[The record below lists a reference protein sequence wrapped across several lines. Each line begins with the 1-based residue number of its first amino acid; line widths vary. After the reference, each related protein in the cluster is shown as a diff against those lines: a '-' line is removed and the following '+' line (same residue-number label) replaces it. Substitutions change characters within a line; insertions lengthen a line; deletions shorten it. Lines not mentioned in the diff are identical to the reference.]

1 MKAFKN
7 KEGSKPSLF
16 YPKYILRI
24 LLCMGSF
31 LLLHIYI
38 VNIYYNGL
46 SVFSLESFYIFHAV
60 CAIVVCG
67 LLLIPMG
74 GNTYVGYRFVALTFL
89 HMVACLAFLLPPIL
103 SQPKIG
109 EWEVLSFMFAFFV
122 ALSLEVYFAIL
133 LLNREEK

>member
-24 LLCMGSF
+24 LLYMGAF

-38 VNIYYNGL
+38 VEIYYDRL
-46 SVFSLESFYIFHAV
+46 LLFSLELSYIFHAV

-67 LLLIPMG
+67 LLLIPIG

-89 HMVACLAFLLPPIL
+89 QMLACLAFLLP
-103 SQPKIG
+103 QPKVG

-122 ALSLEVYFAIL
+122 ALFLEVYFAVL
-133 LLNREEK
+133 LLSREEK

>member
-89 HMVACLAFLLPPIL
+89 QMVACLAFLLPPIL

-122 ALSLEVYFAIL
+122 ALSLEVSFAIL

>member
-67 LLLIPMG
+67 LLLIPKG

-89 HMVACLAFLLPPIL
+89 QMVACLAFLLPPIL

>member
-89 HMVACLAFLLPPIL
+89 QMVACLAFLLPPIL

>member
-1 MKAFKN
+1 
-7 KEGSKPSLF
+7 
-16 YPKYILRI
+16 
-24 LLCMGSF
+24 MGAF

-38 VNIYYNGL
+38 VEIYYDRL
-46 SVFSLESFYIFHAV
+46 LLFSLELSYIFHTV

-89 HMVACLAFLLPPIL
+89 QMVACLAFLLPPIL

-122 ALSLEVYFAIL
+122 ALFLEVYFAIL

>member
-1 MKAFKN
+1 
-7 KEGSKPSLF
+7 
-16 YPKYILRI
+16 
-24 LLCMGSF
+24 MGSF

-38 VNIYYNGL
+38 VNIYYDGL
-46 SVFSLESFYIFHAV
+46 LVFSLESFYIFHAI

-89 HMVACLAFLLPPIL
+89 QMVACLAFLLPPIL
-103 SQPKIG
+103 SQPKVG

>member
-24 LLCMGSF
+24 LLYMGAF

-38 VNIYYNGL
+38 VEIYYDRL
-46 SVFSLESFYIFHAV
+46 LFSLELSYIFHAV

-67 LLLIPMG
+67 LLLIPIG

-89 HMVACLAFLLPPIL
+89 QMVACLAFLLPRIL